1 MSQFVMVPNSRGDA
15 WIGAGLNFQDV
26 AKRIK
31 TMQKVALKLIKCLE
45 EMKKYKV
52 TSLTKV
58 SKELQLILHLFSRIK
73 NNQESIK
80 RPRS

>member
-1 MSQFVMVPNSRGDA
+1 
-15 WIGAGLNFQDV
+15 
-26 AKRIK
+26 
-31 TMQKVALKLIKCLE
+31 MQKVALKLIKCLE